1 MLADEIEAL
10 KDIKMMSNEETNRVI
25 QTLPDPAPLVLEQ
38 VSPPTLKKEGDPHHW
53 WREPISGL
61 LSVIIALVD
70 IWYFGKDKGLS
81 APLDELILVTGLA
94 LIAGIRNLFTPP
106 GRSPPPK

>member
-1 MLADEIEAL
+1 MT
-10 KDIKMMSNEETNRVI
+10 NEETKRVI
-25 QTLPDPAPLVLEQ
+25 QTLPDPAPLIPEQ
-38 VSPPTLKKEGDPHHW
+38 VSPPTLKKEGDPQHW

-61 LSVIIALVD
+61 LGVIIALVD

-81 APLDELILVTGLA
+81 APLDELILLTGLA